1 MNPTPTEPMRTLLVA
16 ATMAPSS
23 DHTTQPWAFHC
34 DGNSIVLRADRTR
47 SLPVNDPL
55 GRDLTISCR
64 AALSTMQAAAAAAG
78 LTSTV
83 QLTPDAVIV
92 DLDAALSQLPPR
104 AAANPLPCRA
114 TGNSSRARIPTPHHT
129 PRHVDPSRTTQTPP
143 STAHPRGRDV

>member
-1 MNPTPTEPMRTLLVA
+1 MNPSPTEPMRNLVA
-16 ATMAPSS
+16 ATIAPSS
-23 DHTTQPWAFHC
+23 ANTQPWTFHC

-83 QLTPDAVIV
+83 QLMPDAVIV
-92 DLDAALSQLPPR
+92 DLDAALSQLPSR
-104 AAANPLPCRA
+104 AAANFLPCRA
-114 TGNSSRARIPTPHHT
+114 TRNSSCSDSHPTHHM
-129 PRHVDPSRTTQTPP
+129 PRHVDPSQTTQTPP
-143 STAHPRGRDV
+143 STAHPRGRVV